1 MKKVAIYPGSFD
13 PITDGHL
20 DIIKRASNL
29 FDEVIVLVAYNE
41 NKLNSRFSVADRV
54 LMIKDAI
61 KEFDNVRVDSYSG
74 LTIDYAKKNNSKFLI
89 RGLRVVSDFEYEWS
103 LAASNSYIDES
114 IEMVFLMAK
123 KENTF
128 ISSSSIIEMAS
139 NNVDVSKLVPDLT
152 NKYLKE
158 KFNK

>member
-61 KEFDNVRVDSYSG
+61 KEFNNVRVDSYSG

-139 NNVDVSKLVPDLT
+139 NNVDVSKLVPELT